1 MFMISDL
8 IYKDILSIKKMEFE
22 EGKVTSIIGESG
34 AGKSTLLKMLN
45 ILLSPDS
52 GTIQFKERDLKDLN
66 SITHRRDVVM
76 LAQQPVIFEGTV
88 QDNLQIGR
96 MLSEKQPVPES
107 ELKSALAFVKL
118 DKKLDQSAEDLS
130 GGEKQRLALARVYLM
145 EPECFLLDEPTSAL
159 DEGTEDEIIRKFL
172 EAVKGKTVI
181 MVTHSNE
188 IAEKYSDRII
198 TLKKHIK
205 DQNHER

>member
-1 MFMISDL
+1 MFTISDL
-8 IYKDILSIKKMEFE
+8 VYKDILSISHMKME

-52 GTIQFKERDLKDLN
+52 GRIQYKN
-66 SITHRRDVVM
+66 SDVSEGNAITHRREVVM
-76 LAQQPVIFEGTV
+76 LAQQPVIFEGSV
-88 QDNLQIGR
+88 EDNLQIGR
-96 MLSEKQPVPES
+96 IFSEKLPVS
-107 ELKSALAFVKL
+107 TDALKNVLALVKL
-118 DKKLDQSAEDLS
+118 DKELDQSAEDLS

-159 DEGTEDEIIRKFL
+159 DEGTEDEIVRTFL

-188 IAEKYSDRII
+188 IAEKYSDSII
-198 TLKKHIK
+198 TLKKQK
-205 DQNHER
+205 RDKTNEA

>member
-1 MFMISDL
+1 MFQISNL
-8 IYKDILSIKKMEFE
+8 VYKDILSISHMEME

-52 GTIQFKERDLKDLN
+52 GRIQYKN
-66 SITHRRDVVM
+66 SDVSEVNAITHRREVVM
-76 LAQQPVIFEGTV
+76 LAQQPVIFEGSV
-88 QDNLQIGR
+88 EDNLQIGR
-96 MLSEKQPVPES
+96 IFSEKMPAS
-107 ELKSALAFVKL
+107 TDALKNVLALVKL
-118 DKKLDQSAEDLS
+118 DKELDQSAEDLS

-159 DEGTEDEIIRKFL
+159 DEGTEDEIVRTFL

-188 IAEKYSDRII
+188 IAEKYSDAII
-198 TLKKHIK
+198 TLKKQK
-205 DQNHER
+205 RDKTNEG